1 MFVNYNLG
9 YYLRDSIQELQRGLI
24 KLLWLKKWTVVKP
37 WKINIVSRSMFVHV
51 SWSTDLS
58 LQGPWLYLL
67 FEIVWN
73 YPIKSHFI
81 FTIFLSIHCIKVLS
95 GRNRYKWK
103 EKREK
108 LPFWIICFC
117 LNGIAFSMKDMCN
130 AVFCYFGVF
139 ITHNTIKFNESWI
152 LIGRAMAPLKKN
164 TICANKSSDVCWW
177 ALW

>member
-1 MFVNYNLG
+1 MYHIQLILYITHWAIMFVNYKLG

-73 YPIKSHFI
+73 DPIKSHFI
-81 FTIFLSIHCIKVLS
+81 FIIFLSIHCIKVLS

-103 EKREK
+103 EEREK

-117 LNGIAFSMKDMCN
+117 LNAFWYCLFYERY
-130 AVFCYFGVF
+130 VQCCVLLFWCF
-139 ITHNTIKFNESWI
+139 HNT
-152 LIGRAMAPLKKN
+152 
-164 TICANKSSDVCWW
+164 
-177 ALW
+177 